1 MAPIA
6 LLTPA
11 DSLAGVVAAALTF
24 HLRCCELPRIWAI
37 DDHFLELTDHQQ
49 ILAQSALVTT

>member
-24 HLRCCELPRIWAI
+24 HPRCCELPRIWAI